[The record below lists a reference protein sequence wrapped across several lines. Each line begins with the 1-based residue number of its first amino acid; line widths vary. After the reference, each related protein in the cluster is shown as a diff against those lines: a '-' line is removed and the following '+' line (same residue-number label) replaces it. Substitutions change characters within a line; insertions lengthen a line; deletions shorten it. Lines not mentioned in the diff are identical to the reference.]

1 MKKQLFYSFLF
12 LMSCSNDE
20 LELTT
25 LATYLNTSD
34 VVLDNVIACAASNET
49 DDLVSV
55 FLYPRPDASNI
66 KYFEATSDTID
77 KNNFESYEPID
88 APVSDVFN
96 GFMKKFDVAIAEE
109 KWVIVTFEEDNK
121 IHVSNPIRIKNLSKP
136 TEYTAANVN
145 IQDNSTT
152 PLITWEDG
160 LYDDNRIYF
169 QVISDA
175 DNNLL
180 SGTYT
185 FDLFFRYYELDN
197 VVLNITPS
205 TPPNLQPNGMYGF
218 TLLAVSEDN
227 WVNLFAET
235 KFAP

>member
-96 GFMKKFDVAIAEE
+96 GFMKKFDVAITDE

-136 TEYTAANVN
+136 TEYTATNVN
-145 IQDNSTT
+145 IQENSTT

>member
-12 LMSCSNDE
+12 LISCSNDE

-145 IQDNSTT
+145 IQENSTT

-205 TPPNLQPNGMYGF
+205 TPRNLQPNGMYGF

>member
-145 IQDNSTT
+145 IQENSTT
-152 PLITWEDG
+152 PLITWEDA

>member
-12 LMSCSNDE
+12 LMSCSNEE

-25 LATYLNTSD
+25 LATYLNTNE

-49 DDLVSV
+49 GDLVCV
-55 FLYPRPDASNI
+55 FLYPRAGASNI

-77 KNNFESYEPID
+77 KNNFESYEPVD
-88 APVSDVFN
+88 APISDVFN
-96 GFMKKFDVAIAEE
+96 GFMKKFDVAITDE

-136 TEYTAANVN
+136 TEYTATNVN
-145 IQDNSTT
+145 IQENSTT

-160 LYDDNRIYF
+160 LYDDTRIYF